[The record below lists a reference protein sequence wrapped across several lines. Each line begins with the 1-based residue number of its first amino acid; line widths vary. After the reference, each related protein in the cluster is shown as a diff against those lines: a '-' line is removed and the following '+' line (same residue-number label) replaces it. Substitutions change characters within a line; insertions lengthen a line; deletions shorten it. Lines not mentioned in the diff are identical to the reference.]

1 MVNICFQIL
10 LGKLPSTIRGN
21 EEAFSV
27 AIMAI
32 GACMVQSRISQ
43 ENLYRLEAEV
53 DRVINY
59 VSSVEKSLRDLR
71 GGVNLRPNTRL
82 VPVLPNRCAVL
93 EGGRTTKEVLE
104 REARRAWD
112 TLAKEKVGDPRL
124 PVLDKAMVNFSLYT
138 WWKLP

>member
-1 MVNICFQIL
+1 MSRFAADTRTEAGQI
-10 LGKLPSTIRGN
+10 N
-21 EEAFSV
+21 EPVGEAWVS
-27 AIMAI
+27 
-32 GACMVQSRISQ
+32 GQSCTVT
-43 ENLYRLEAEV
+43 N
-53 DRVINY
+53 
-59 VSSVEKSLRDLR
+59 VS
-71 GGVNLRPNTRL
+71 VNLRPNTRL